1 MKKNV
6 TILCGTSGS
15 GKDYILNYL
24 KLIFGFIPL
33 VSHTTRPMRPN
44 ETNGVDYNFVSD
56 DEFIQMLKEDKFIE
70 YRKYNT
76 LVNNQPAIWYYGL
89 SKTPLDS
96 DKHHVVI
103 LDIQGTIDF
112 IDWYGKEYCNIV
124 LIKCDDE
131 IRRERAKLRGGYDE
145 SEFNRRLEDD
155 KRVFSIDNM
164 LGLIDYTI
172 ENNSILEDLQL
183 KCKVL
188 VDKLI
193 EM

>member
-1 MKKNV
+1 
-6 TILCGTSGS
+6 
-15 GKDYILNYL
+15 
-24 KLIFGFIPL
+24 
-33 VSHTTRPMRPN
+33 
-44 ETNGVDYNFVSD
+44 VSD
-56 DEFIQMLKEDKFIE
+56 DEFKQMLKEDKFIE

-96 DKHHVVI
+96 DKQHVVI

-131 IRRERAKLRGGYDE
+131 IRRERAKLRGGYE
-145 SEFNRRLEDD
+145 GEEFNRRLEDD
-155 KRVFSIDNM
+155 KRVFSVDNT

-172 ENNSILEDLQL
+172 ENNSTLEDLQL
-183 KCKVL
+183 KCEFL

-193 EM
+193 NV